1 VPQPEPEQQA
11 YPDGYSHAHP
21 TDSLGR
27 PIETSTPAAD
37 SGQTD
42 WVGVPPGDG
51 VPAGDSVPAGD
62 TCVTATDKP
71 TQTTPAAAYA
81 PSHERGT

>member
-1 VPQPEPEQQA
+1 MPEPQAEPEQQV

-27 PIETSTPAAD
+27 PIEAPANEPPAVD
-37 SGQTD
+37 SGQQD
-42 WVGVPPGDG
+42 WVGVPAGDG
-51 VPAGDSVPAGD
+51 VPTGDAGVS
-62 TCVTATDKP
+62 ATDKP